1 MNKKRILGTVILV
14 VLIVILFL
22 IIKNANQ
29 SPYDYL
35 KNKKNSSKAERAT
48 ELLYQEEIGNNKYTV
63 FYVNENGSVSCAIIK
78 KAYFT
83 YTILN
88 ISSEIFIASET
99 EPVEFHFSAYNKGKN
114 WIYWGIIRDD
124 DIRQV
129 LIDKKEANIVDT
141 AYSFRISY
149 IMGTE
154 KVESTLP
161 EYELIY

>member
-1 MNKKRILGTVILV
+1 MRMEVCLKK
-14 VLIVILFL
+14 
-22 IIKNANQ
+22 
-29 SPYDYL
+29 S
-35 KNKKNSSKAERAT
+35 
-48 ELLYQEEIGNNKYTV
+48 
-63 FYVNENGSVSCAIIK
+63 
-78 KAYFT
+78 YFT

-88 ISSEIFIASET
+88 ISSEIFIGSET
-99 EPVEFHFSAYNKGKN
+99 EPVEFHFSAYNKGNN

-141 AYSFRISY
+141 VCSFRISY
-149 IMGTE
+149 IIGTE